1 MYRKPTIYMSIIIIL
16 FLSASCAVAYAG
28 GGYELVG
35 PAPENASPNGGAS
48 GGYNLVANPGPDDI
62 VEAGG
67 ADGNETFWDLPRWI
81 QISIISGMIGGLSIS
96 FLAIIK
102 FVPFIISKIV
112 DVLENRNRKKIF
124 VYVENNPGCTP
135 AEISKNEN
143 LNIGTVKHHTSIL
156 ERSTR
161 ISSLRIGKFVRLFKK
176 SSDYSQMEKILAS
189 TIKNE
194 MSRSILLS
202 IRDNP
207 GITNTQLADMFN
219 IMESTAYWH
228 TNRFIKDGIVKPEK
242 ETKWKK
248 LYLSDDVKPFLVDMK
263 NPYRSQR

>member
-1 MYRKPTIYMSIIIIL
+1 MYRKPVFYMGIHLLFIIT
-16 FLSASCAVAYAG
+16 SAIAYAD
-28 GGYELVG
+28 GGYEVVVG
-35 PAPENASPNGGAS
+35 APQGNISPNGGA
-48 GGYNLVANPGPDDI
+48 
-62 VEAGG
+62 
-67 ADGNETFWDLPRWI
+67 ADGYELTVSPNSNESAATGGFDGDLTFWDLPLWI
-81 QISIISGMIGGLSIS
+81 KLSIISGMISGLLIS
-96 FLAIIK
+96 VLAILK
-102 FVPFIISKIV
+102 LAPFIISKIV

-194 MSRSILLS
+194 MSRSIILA

-219 IMESTAYWH
+219 IMESTAYWY

-242 ETKWKK
+242 ETKWKN
-248 LYLSDDVKPFLVDMK
+248 LYISDDVKPFLVDMK